1 MNAMIPA
8 AGPILVVDDDRLVLL
23 TLVEALRQAGYT
35 VLEAD
40 NGDEAILLAREHRPA
55 LAVLDI
61 RMQGLSGFDVAQY
74 LRDQLQTPFVFV
86 SAFADPGIRQ
96 QAQALGAKQLL
107 TKPVQSQ
114 VLLQTVEAALASGST
129 RSLVGLAGS
138 AVGSSSGSGA
148 TPPAA
153 APGGAVPNRLDSGQA
168 GEVFDAV
175 PVAVGILMHRHG
187 LTRQQALNRLQMLV
201 AHHGGSVPALALTL
215 VQAQETL
222 AATAATS

>member
-74 LRDQLQTPFVFV
+74 LRDHLQTPFLFV

-96 QAQALGAKQLL
+96 QAQALGAKHLL

-114 VLLQTVEAALASGST
+114 VLLQAVETALASGSART
-129 RSLVGLAGS
+129 VGGVAGV
-138 AVGSSSGSGA
+138 ASGA
-148 TPPAA
+148 PVNAGAA
-153 APGGAVPNRLDSGQA
+153 PSGTAPGGVASERA
-168 GEVFDAV
+168 GEAFDAV

-201 AHHGGSVPALALTL
+201 AHHGGTVPALALTL

-222 AATAATS
+222 AATAAS